1 MSSLDRYEK
10 DIDEKGLD
18 GLTTTRVVSIDQIP
32 FEEKS
37 DGKHHLHAGT
47 GQVDAAAAL
56 AAKAVGHQLDPI
68 QAKKLLRKIDK
79 NLLPLMMVLYM
90 MQFVDKTTLGSS
102 SILGI
107 KTDTHLTTT
116 EYNLLGSLFY
126 IAYLAFE
133 WPQNIALQRFPVGK
147 WMVSS
152 LHLRKKVA
160 RCTDPYR
167 ISKELKHY
175 PMGNFPVLLR
185 RLQELCRSS
194 DSAIRASAQVIS
206 GLLSFGVLQIGLDAP
221 FKPWRIF
228 FLLTGAMTFVVALA
242 YWIWFPDN
250 PMNAKFLTEE
260 EKVMAI
266 ERIRDNKTGVENKTW
281 KREQFVEALCD
292 WKLWT
297 FAVFAAF
304 NNIPN
309 SLTNQNSLIIKS
321 LGFETW
327 QTTLL
332 GCVSG
337 VVEIVT
343 IWASTLALKRWPNH
357 RGYIGAVWLVP
368 NVLGA
373 ILIVTLPYSNKAGI
387 LVCLYITGVGTPG
400 FVIALAWINSCVTG
414 HTKKTTTNAAFLV
427 GYCLGN
433 LLAPLMW
440 LDKYKPRNRIPWTII
455 IISYSICVVMM
466 LGIRWR
472 LEFENKQR
480 DKLQAE
486 SGTDDD
492 DYGYVDEI
500 LEDGT
505 KVTHKI
511 DKAFMDLTDKQNL
524 SFRLVVLVD

>member
-1 MSSLDRYEK
+1 MSSLDRNEK
-10 DIDEKGLD
+10 AIDEKGLD
-18 GLTTTRVVSIDQIP
+18 GYTTTRVVAIDDIP
-32 FEEKS
+32 YEEKS

-56 AAKAVGHQLDPI
+56 AAKAVGHQLDPVL
-68 QAKKLLRKIDK
+68 AKKLLRKIDK

-147 WMVSS
+147 WMSFNIT
-152 LHLRKKVA
+152 LWAIFLCCFAACKNFAGLAILRFGLGMCEGSITAGFMIV
-160 RCTDPYR
+160 
-167 ISKELKHY
+167 
-175 PMGNFPVLLR
+175 
-185 RLQELCRSS
+185 
-194 DSAIRASAQVIS
+194 AQVIS
-206 GLLSFGVLQIGLDAP
+206 GLLSFGVLQIGLDAS

-228 FLLTGAMTFVVALA
+228 FLLTGAMTLVVAAA

-250 PMNAKFLTEE
+250 PMNAKFLTED

-266 ERIRDNKTGVENKTW
+266 ERIRENKTGVENKV
-281 KREQFVEALCD
+281 RGA
-292 WKLWT
+292 T
-297 FAVFAAF
+297 FPSLKKPAADL
-304 NNIPN
+304 
-309 SLTNQNSLIIKS
+309 SSQLDLEKGA
-321 LGFETW
+321 GFETW

-343 IWASTLALKRWPNH
+343 IWASTLALRRWPNY
-357 RGYIGAVWLVP
+357 RGYIGAAWLVP

-400 FVIALAWINSCVTG
+400 FVIALAWINSLVTG
-414 HTKKTTTNAAFLV
+414 HTKKVSHPYAKNRAATSSPLVAICQTTTNAAFLV

-440 LDKYKPRNRIPWTII
+440 LDKYKPRNFVPWVII
-455 IISYSICVVMM
+455 IISYSICVVM
-466 LGIRWR
+466 LLAIRWR
-472 LEFENKQR
+472 LAYENKQR
-480 DKLQAE
+480 DILQAE
-486 SGTDDD
+486 SGTDED
-492 DYGYVDEI
+492 DYGYIDEV

-505 KVTHKI
+505 TVTHKV

-524 SFRLVVLVD
+524 SFRYPL